1 MTLLALIVT
10 LFALIL
16 YFGATEWDDELDD
29 EYEHEYEH
37 EYEQWKQHEQEK

>member
-16 YFGATEWDDELDD
+16 YFGVTEWDDELDD
-29 EYEHEYEH
+29 EYEHEYD
-37 EYEQWKQHEQEK
+37 QWKQHEQEK